1 MDRAFAQDLERLKSA
16 ADRKLSSVILRSA
29 KNVVEAG
36 NFGTRRAG
44 KVWDTLKNKQP
55 TKPSTGSKMGKNA
68 NDNTK
73 KRKRESASN
82 DGPNKRHQTPE
93 AERIPLSFS
102 AIRADS
108 EWQPVVG

>member
-1 MDRAFAQDLERLKSA
+1 
-16 ADRKLSSVILRSA
+16 
-29 KNVVEAG
+29 
-36 NFGTRRAG
+36 
-44 KVWDTLKNKQP
+44 
-55 TKPSTGSKMGKNA
+55 MGKNV

-93 AERIPLSFS
+93 VERIPLSFS